1 MELNRSD
8 IISRL
13 QSRAISIDE
22 FNFERLSAPPIMSM
36 FTQQDL
42 DQLYYI
48 ATSARYSG
56 NAQKRFKA
64 IDSIMNPRGFIKLSS
79 GTNRICYRCVS
90 DDSFVVKVA
99 IDKVGIGDN
108 PKEFMNQLIF
118 KPYVAKVFEVDPT
131 GVLAT
136 MERVIPITSREEFAS
151 IAGDVFDV
159 ISDWFIGTYIMAD
172 IGTQFFM
179 NWGIRRGF
187 GPVLLDYPYAYELD
201 GNKLYCSAP
210 DDNSPTGNCEGE
222 IDYDDGYNFLKC
234 TKCGMK
240 YRVREL
246 AKNIKD
252 ETIIVKGRRITN
264 MKVKMKVN
272 GVAVETAS
280 DMDGLL
286 QKETSKIEKPVD
298 VKPATGLKVSMNC
311 TMVPKKNNGN
321 KNKGNNNGYRKD
333 QERNRKNNRGI
344 VTAPEAT
351 SLSNTK
357 VKMTVKEEAKAPLS
371 MTASSLSEYDKEN
384 NLFIFKDDKGNS
396 AVIDLLLI
404 PDEYKHLIVENSSDY
419 TNAIKMINNL
429 NAEIK
434 EYDDKIASLI
444 KDNDE
449 LEYCNKALTE
459 GIDQATID
467 IEKYREEAETDKD
480 TIHNLNG
487 TIEDLESEIKDKN
500 DLIEKLNTMLDMLE
514 KSSGMS
520 KDIANGMAERVE
532 VSNDMY
538 DITKKRNEEL
548 EAEVKSLNETINE
561 LNKTVGNLNTEL
573 EASRKDTSEN
583 EDTEDNHSK
592 IVSKL
597 TEENKALQSTIGD
610 MTDQITKLSDENN
623 ELHTNLN
630 KATEE
635 VNSSKELIDKKEA
648 QLEAVQN
655 LLQEANDKIET
666 LETSKGDKIKLVYDY
681 GKECDIFDLFINST
695 NQVLMPVTGRV
706 VNAKDFVPDVK
717 DVENERFIIFP
728 DGENDYLRDTEGA
741 IIALVTVDGASVT
754 ELFEV
759 GEEKESN
766 VTKVPVGA
774 VQQ

>member
-8 IISRL
+8 VISRL
-13 QSRAISIDE
+13 QSRAVSIDE

-159 ISDWFIGTYIMAD
+159 ISDWFIGTYVMAD

-187 GPVLLDYPYAYELD
+187 GPVLLDYPYVYELD

-210 DDNSPTGNCEGE
+210 DDNSPTGRCEGE

-264 MKVKMKVN
+264 MKVKMKIN

-311 TMVPKKNNGN
+311 TMVPKKNNSN
-321 KNKGNNNGYRKD
+321 KNKGNNGYRKD

-344 VTAPEAT
+344 VTAPET
-351 SLSNTK
+351 SSSNTK
-357 VKMTVKEEAKAPLS
+357 VKMTVREDEKIPLN

-404 PDEYKHLIVENSSDY
+404 PDEYKQLIIETSSDY
-419 TNAIKMINNL
+419 TNAIKLINNLDAEKKENEDKIALLIKNNDELMEHNKALTNGIDEATKDIEKYRAEAESNAETIQNLNATIEDLYEKIEKQNNMLDMMEKSSGMIRGVADGLAERIDVSNNIEDILKKKNEELETEIRSLNKTISDL

-434 EYDDKIASLI
+434 ANRIHDGEGEYSETTIKLDK
-444 KDNDE
+444 
-449 LEYCNKALTE
+449 
-459 GIDQATID
+459 
-467 IEKYREEAETDKD
+467 
-480 TIHNLNG
+480 
-487 TIEDLESEIKDKN
+487 
-500 DLIEKLNTMLDMLE
+500 
-514 KSSGMS
+514 
-520 KDIANGMAERVE
+520 V
-532 VSNDMY
+532 
-538 DITKKRNEEL
+538 
-548 EAEVKSLNETINE
+548 
-561 LNKTVGNLNTEL
+561 
-573 EASRKDTSEN
+573 
-583 EDTEDNHSK
+583 
-592 IVSKL
+592 

-610 MTDQITKLSDENN
+610 MTEQITKLSDENN
-623 ELHTNLN
+623 ELHTSLN

-635 VNSSKELIDKKEA
+635 VNSSKEMIDKKEA

-666 LETSKGDKIKLVYDY
+666 LETSAGKKIKLLYDY
-681 GKECDIFDLFINST
+681 KSECDVFDLFINNVS
-695 NQVLMPVTGRV
+695 QAIMPITGRIV
-706 VNAKDFVPDVK
+706 TVKDIDSEAKDDIK
-717 DVENERFIIFP
+717 DERIIVFP
-728 DGENDYLRDTEGA
+728 DGEGDYLRDTEGSMIAA
-741 IIALVTVDGASVT
+741 ITLDGVAVSD
-754 ELFEV
+754 LFEA
-759 GEEKESN
+759 GEEVKDSN
-766 VTKVPVGA
+766 VTEIPVGA
-774 VQQ
+774 TQQ